1 MTISTFLIFVA
12 AAALEVGGDAFIFK
26 GIRGRGLALIAVG
39 CVVLS
44 CYGLVVNLVKW
55 DFSKLLG
62 VYVAV
67 FASLSILTG
76 RLVFGEDLPLST
88 WLGLSLIVVG
98 GAIIQ
103 CGKSSL

>member
-1 MTISTFLIFVA
+1 
-12 AAALEVGGDAFIFK
+12 
-26 GIRGRGLALIAVG
+26 
-39 CVVLS
+39 
-44 CYGLVVNLVKW
+44 
-55 DFSKLLG
+55 
-62 VYVAV
+62 
-67 FASLSILTG
+67 LTG